1 MISTTGKYLFIKD
14 GLKIGGMIMDEEKK
28 VKPKK
33 QKKVKVVYDVD
44 GKMRKKK
51 DKSGKPGGLSKYNI
65 IALAVLAIFEGLF
78 YYLVTPAINIHT
90 TGFWVW
96 LAMTVGGLLICTLD
110 FTAASL
116 LIGTPKKSSEGTTKA
131 TKWLAIILG
140 LCVVVPIIGGIASSA
155 MFRASTYAS
164 IIQIEDGDFAT
175 DIAPSE
181 NINDIALMDTDSARI
196 IGERAIGSLSDV
208 VSQYEV
214 SQNYTTFDY
223 NGKPMKVA
231 TLEYAGFF
239 KWFNN
244 KDAGIPG
251 YVLVDPVKN
260 EAKYVKLDK
269 PIKYTASGCFGD
281 DLHRKIQMS
290 YPTYEFNGYYFELDN
305 EGNPYYICPVLNP
318 NAGLFGAK
326 DVIGVVIFDPCTGDS
341 EYLEVGQ
348 IPVWVDRVYDGDLA
362 CQKYNWYGNL
372 SGGFI
377 NSIIGNK
384 GCKVTTDDY
393 GYKVM
398 NGDVWVYTG
407 VTSVNGDQSNI
418 GFVMINSR
426 TGESKYYTIPG
437 AEEHS
442 AMDSAEG
449 QVQNLGYEAS
459 FPSLINIDGV
469 PTYIMVLKD
478 NAGLVKMYALVN
490 VEKYNIVATGATQR
504 DALVSYRKL
513 MVENGLVSN
522 EVTISD
528 ETPNAMITVK
538 EIRYITVEG
547 ETIVYITAKDGS
559 VYKQSFAENETL
571 IFIEPEMRI
580 KVYYNETESGIN
592 ELVSYE

>member
-1 MISTTGKYLFIKD
+1 
-14 GLKIGGMIMDEEKK
+14 MDEEKK
-28 VKPKK
+28 EKVKEEKPKK

-44 GKMRKKK
+44 GKMKKEK
-51 DKSGKPGGLSKYNI
+51 KRQAAGFGKWNI
-65 IALAVLAIFEGLF
+65 IALIILLALEALF
-78 YYLVTPAINIHT
+78 YYFITPAINIHT

-96 LAMTVGGLLICTLD
+96 LAITVGALLICTMD
-110 FTAASL
+110 FSADNLVISH
-116 LIGTPKKSSEGTTKA
+116 KKGQSQGVTGA
-131 TKWLAIILG
+131 TKWFAIALG
-140 LCVVVPIIGGIASSA
+140 LCVVVPIVGGIASSA

-164 IIQIEDGDFAT
+164 IIEIQDGDFAT

-214 SQNYTTFDY
+214 SDSYSTIDY

-260 EAKYVKLDK
+260 EAKYVKLEN
-269 PIKYTASGCFGD
+269 PIKYTPSGCFGD
-281 DLHRKIQMS
+281 NLYRKVQMS
-290 YPTYEFNGYYFELDN
+290 YPTYDFNGFYFELDN
-305 EGNPYYICPVLNP
+305 EGNPYYICPVLKP

-326 DVIGVVIFDPCTGDS
+326 DVKGVVIFDPCTGDS

-348 IPVWVDRVYDGDLA
+348 IPNWVDRVYDGDLA

-418 GFVMINSR
+418 GFVMMNSR
-426 TGESKYYTIPG
+426 TGESKYYTIAG

-442 AMDSAEG
+442 AMESAEG

-504 DALVSYRKL
+504 EALASYRKL
-513 MVENGLVSN
+513 MVENGIVSN
-522 EVTISD
+522 EVVISD
-528 ETPNAMITVK
+528 ETPNKEITVK
-538 EIRYITVEG
+538 EIRYISMEG
-547 ETIVYITAKDGS
+547 ETYVYITAKDGS
-559 VYKQSFAENETL
+559 VYKQNFADNETL
-571 IFIEPEMRI
+571 IFVEPEMKI

>member
-1 MISTTGKYLFIKD
+1 
-14 GLKIGGMIMDEEKK
+14 MDEEKK
-28 VKPKK
+28 EKPKK

-44 GKMRKKK
+44 GKMKKK
-51 DKSGKPGGLSKYNI
+51 KKSGESGLSTYNV
-65 IALAVLAIFEGLF
+65 IALVILVVLEALF
-78 YYLVTPAINIHT
+78 YYFITPAINIHT

-110 FTAASL
+110 FKAPNLKVSHV
-116 LIGTPKKSSEGTTKA
+116 KNKSEGTTKA
-131 TKWLAIILG
+131 TKWFVIALG
-140 LCVVVPIIGGIASSA
+140 LCIVVPIIGGIASSA
-155 MFRASTYAS
+155 IFRASTYAS
-164 IIQIEDGDFAT
+164 IIEIEDGDFAT
-175 DIAPSE
+175 DIVPSE

-214 SQNYTTFDY
+214 SDSYTTFDY

-239 KWFNN
+239 KWVNN
-244 KDAGIPG
+244 RDAGIPG

-260 EAKYVKLDK
+260 EAKYVKLEK
-269 PIKYTASGCFGD
+269 PIKYTSSGCFGD
-281 DLHRKIQMS
+281 NLQRKVQMS
-290 YPTYEFNGYYFELDN
+290 YPTYEFNGFYLELDN
-305 EGNPYYICPVLNP
+305 EGNPYYICPVLQP

-326 DVIGVVIFDPCTGDS
+326 DVKGVVIFDPCTGDS
-341 EYLEVGQ
+341 EYLEIGQ

-372 SGGFI
+372 SGGFL

-418 GFVMINSR
+418 GFVMMNSR
-426 TGESKYYTIPG
+426 TGESKYYSIAG

-442 AMDSAEG
+442 AMESAEG

-478 NAGLVKMYALVN
+478 NAGLVKMYAMVN
-490 VEKYNIVATGATQR
+490 VEKYNIVATGTTQR
-504 DALVSYRKL
+504 EALASYRKL
-513 MVENGLVSN
+513 MVENGILSN
-522 EVTISD
+522 EVVISD
-528 ETPNAMITVK
+528 ETPSKEITVK
-538 EIRYITVEG
+538 EIRYINVEG
-547 ETIVYITAKDGS
+547 ETLVYITAKDGS
-559 VYKQSFAENETL
+559 VYKQNFAENESL
-571 IFIEPEMRI
+571 IFIEPEMKI

>member
-1 MISTTGKYLFIKD
+1 
-14 GLKIGGMIMDEEKK
+14 MDQEKK
-28 VKPKK
+28 EKPKK
-33 QKKVKVVYDVD
+33 QKKVKVVYDVE
-44 GKMRKKK
+44 GKMSKKK
-51 DKSGKPGGLSKYNI
+51 NKSKDKAGLSKYNI
-65 IALAVLAIFEGLF
+65 IALIILLAVEGLF
-78 YYLVTPAINIHT
+78 YYFITPAINVHT
-90 TGFWVW
+90 IEFWVW
-96 LAMTVGGLLICTLD
+96 LAMTIGGLLICTLD
-110 FTAASL
+110 FKAPNLKISS
-116 LIGTPKKSSEGTTKA
+116 GKNSSEGTTKA
-131 TKWLAIILG
+131 TKWFGIALG
-140 LCVVVPIIGGIASSA
+140 LCVVIPIIGGIASSA
-155 MFRASTYAS
+155 IFRAATYAS
-164 IIQIEDGDFAT
+164 IIELQDGDFAT

-214 SQNYTTFDY
+214 SDSYSTIDL

-239 KWFNN
+239 KWVNN

-260 EAKYVKLDK
+260 EAKYVKLEK
-269 PIKYTASGCFGD
+269 PIKYTPSGCFGD
-281 DLHRKIQMS
+281 NLYRKVQMS

-305 EGNPYYICPVLNP
+305 EGNPYYVCPVLQP

-326 DVIGVVIFDPCTGDS
+326 DVKGVVIFDPCTGDS

-384 GCKVTTDDY
+384 GCKMTTDDY

-418 GFVMINSR
+418 GFVMMNSR
-426 TGESKYYTIPG
+426 TGESKYYTIAG

-442 AMDSAEG
+442 AMESAEG

-490 VEKYNIVATGATQR
+490 VEKYNIVATGSTQR
-504 DALVSYRKL
+504 EALATYRKL
-513 MVENGLVSN
+513 MVENGILSN
-522 EVTISD
+522 EVAISD
-528 ETPNAMITVK
+528 ETPNQMITVK
-538 EIRYITVEG
+538 EIRYITMEG
-547 ETIVYITAKDGS
+547 ETYVYITAKDGS
-559 VYKQSFAENETL
+559 VYKQSFAENESL
-571 IFIEPEMRI
+571 IFIEPDMRI

>member
-1 MISTTGKYLFIKD
+1 MVENIFSSKKGEIN
-14 GLKIGGMIMDEEKK
+14 MDQENKE
-28 VKPKK
+28 KPKK

-44 GKMRKKK
+44 GKMKKK
-51 DKSGKPGGLSKYNI
+51 KEREAAGFGKFNI
-65 IALAVLAIFEGLF
+65 IALIILVAVEALF
-78 YYLVTPAINIHT
+78 YYFITPAINIHT

-96 LAMTVGGLLICTLD
+96 LGLTVGGLLICTMD
-110 FTAASL
+110 FTSDSLVISKKKGQSKGVTGAS
-116 LIGTPKKSSEGTTKA
+116 
-131 TKWLAIILG
+131 KWFAIALG
-140 LCVVVPIIGGIASSA
+140 LCVIVPIIGGIASSPI
-155 MFRASTYAS
+155 FRASTYAS
-164 IIQIEDGDFAT
+164 IIEIQDGDFAT
-175 DIAPSE
+175 DITPSE
-181 NINDIALMDTDSARI
+181 NIYDIALMDTDSARI

-214 SQNYTTFDY
+214 SDSYSTIDY
-223 NGKPMKVA
+223 NGKPMKVS

-239 KWFNN
+239 KWVNN
-244 KDAGIPG
+244 RDAGIPG

-260 EAKYVKLDK
+260 EAKYVKLEK
-269 PIKYTASGCFGD
+269 PIKYTPSGCFGD
-281 DLHRKIQMS
+281 NLYRKVQMS
-290 YPTYEFNGYYFELDN
+290 YPTYDFNGFYFELDN
-305 EGNPYYICPVLNP
+305 EGNPYYICPVLKP

-326 DVIGVVIFDPCTGDS
+326 DVKGVVIFDPCTGDS
-341 EYLEVGQ
+341 EYLEIGQ
-348 IPVWVDRVYDGDLA
+348 IPNWVDRVYDGDLA

-418 GFVMINSR
+418 GFVMMNSR
-426 TGESKYYTIPG
+426 TGESKYYTIAG

-442 AMDSAEG
+442 AMESAEG

-478 NAGLVKMYALVN
+478 NAGLVKMYAMVN

-504 DALVSYRKL
+504 EALASYRKL
-513 MVENGLVSN
+513 MVENGILSN

-528 ETPNAMITVK
+528 ETPNKKITVK
-538 EIRYITVEG
+538 EIRYISMEG
-547 ETIVYITAKDGS
+547 ETFVYITAKDGS
-559 VYKQSFAENETL
+559 VYKQNFAENESL
-571 IFIEPEMRI
+571 IFIEPDMSI

-592 ELVSYE
+592 ELVSFE

>member
-1 MISTTGKYLFIKD
+1 
-14 GLKIGGMIMDEEKK
+14 MDEEKK

-44 GKMRKKK
+44 GKMKKK
-51 DKSGKPGGLSKYNI
+51 KNKSGAPGRLSKYNI
-65 IALAVLAIFEGLF
+65 IALAVLAVFEGLF
-78 YYLVTPAINIHT
+78 YYFVTPAINVHT

-110 FTAASL
+110 FTAANL
-116 LIGTPKKSSEGTTKA
+116 NIGSVKQPNEGTTKA

-140 LCVVVPIIGGIASSA
+140 LCVVVPIVGGIASSA

-164 IIQIEDGDFAT
+164 IIQIQDGDFAT

-214 SQNYTTFDY
+214 SQSYSTIDY
-223 NGKPMKVA
+223 NGRPMKVA

-239 KWFNN
+239 KWVNN
-244 KDAGIPG
+244 KDSGIPG

-305 EGNPYYICPVLNP
+305 EGNPYYICPVLQP

-326 DVIGVVIFDPCTGDS
+326 DVKGVVIFDPCTGDS
-341 EYLEVGQ
+341 EYVEQGQ

-418 GFVMINSR
+418 GFVLMNSR
-426 TGESKYYTIPG
+426 TGESKYYTIAG

-490 VEKYNIVATGATQR
+490 VEKYNIVATGTTQR
-504 DALVSYRKL
+504 EALSSYRKL
-513 MVENGLVSN
+513 MVENGIVSN
-522 EVTISD
+522 DVTILD
-528 ETPNAMITVK
+528 ETPNTMITVK

-559 VYKQSFAENETL
+559 VYKQNFADNETL
-571 IFIEPEMRI
+571 IFVEPEMRI

>member
-1 MISTTGKYLFIKD
+1 
-14 GLKIGGMIMDEEKK
+14 MDEEKK
-28 VKPKK
+28 VKTKK
-33 QKKVKVVYDVD
+33 PKKVKVVYDVD
-44 GKMRKKK
+44 GKMKKK
-51 DKSGKPGGLSKYNI
+51 KARGKSGFGKANI
-65 IALAVLAIFEGLF
+65 IALSALAVMEGLF
-78 YYLVTPAINIHT
+78 YYFITPAINIHT
-90 TGFWVW
+90 AGFWVW
-96 LAMTVGGLLICTLD
+96 LVLTVFALLICTLD
-110 FTAASL
+110 FSANNLVIS
-116 LIGTPKKSSEGTTKA
+116 GKMGKSEGITKS
-131 TKWLAIILG
+131 TKWLAIALG
-140 LCVVVPIIGGIASSA
+140 ACIVVPIIGGIASSPI
-155 MFRASTYAS
+155 FRASTYAS

-239 KWFNN
+239 KWLNN

-251 YVLVDPVKN
+251 YVLVDPVNN
-260 EAKYVKLDK
+260 EAKYVELEK

-281 DLHRKIQMS
+281 DLHRKVQMT
-290 YPTYEFNGYYFELDN
+290 YPTYEFNGYYLELDN

-398 NGDVWVYTG
+398 NGDVWIYTG

-449 QVQNLGYEAS
+449 QVQNLGYDAS

-490 VEKYNIVATGATQR
+490 VEKYNIVATGTTQR
-504 DALVSYRKL
+504 ETLASYRKL
-513 MVENGLVSN
+513 MVENGIVSN
-522 EVTISD
+522 DVTISD
-528 ETPNAMITVK
+528 ETPNKDITVK
-538 EIRYITVEG
+538 EIRYISLEG
-547 ETIVYITAKDGS
+547 ETWVYITAKDGS
-559 VYKQSFAENETL
+559 VYKQSFAENEAL
-571 IFIEPEMRI
+571 IFIEPEMKI
-580 KVYYNETESGIN
+580 KVYYNESESGIN
-592 ELVSYE
+592 ELMYYE